1 MCRIAGIIKSKTS
14 NVDYD
19 NVLTMLA
26 SMKNGGPDGQG
37 IFQDTN
43 IVFGH
48 NRLSILDV
56 SEDGHQPMHSNCQR
70 MVITYNGEIYNFAEI
85 KVELL
90 ALGHLFKTKTD
101 TEVII
106 NAFLEWGVE
115 SFSKLNGMFAF
126 ALYDK
131 VNGCTYLVRDHFGI
145 KPVYYSFVNK
155 AITFSSETR
164 AFKEIGYEVDSGKKW
179 QALYLAFGYIP
190 NPITYLKDVYMLPK
204 GTYLKIDEKTTN
216 GLLKPIKFNFSP
228 LKRDF
233 DTFRNE
239 LSNAVGRQLVSD
251 VEVGAFF
258 SGGID
263 SSVLSILASTLEKRN
278 FRTFSI
284 DFEQE
289 NYSEEFYRDILSKKF
304 KLNNTKNV
312 ANAEKFKLI
321 CDDFLKSMD
330 QPSVD
335 GLNVYFVSH
344 LCAQNKLKVA
354 LSGLGADELL
364 GGYDSL
370 NRIKY
375 ISFIQFALPLL
386 RIIKIFLP
394 KNKIVNR
401 SEYLGL
407 NNLIGDHL
415 FLRGLFSLDEISHI
429 LNIPKVT
436 IASWFNEFTQSNSI
450 QKTPKEFGQA
460 YLALED
466 VYLESQLLKDSD
478 IFGMHHSLEIRVPF
492 LDLEFNHYL
501 NNLSTKKRFDKKQKK
516 KILISAFQNELPSDL
531 TNRKKMGFSLPIGL
545 WLEKLNFENLFKDP
559 SLRQSFHNKRF
570 SEYQKWSLFVL
581 DYKLNGGI
589 LK

>member
-1 MCRIAGIIKSKTS
+1 M
-14 NVDYD
+14 
-19 NVLTMLA
+19 LT

-70 MVITYNGEIYNFAEI
+70 IVITYNGEIYNFAEI
-85 KVELL
+85 KGELL

-126 ALYDK
+126 ALYDTI
-131 VNGCTYLVRDHFGI
+131 NGCTYLVRDHFGI
-145 KPVYYSFVNK
+145 KPLYYSFVNNS
-155 AITFSSETR
+155 ITFSSETR
-164 AFKEIGYEVDSGKKW
+164 AFKEIGFEVDPGMKW
-179 QALYLAFGYIP
+179 QALYLAFGFIP
-190 NPITYLKDVYMLPK
+190 NPITYLKDVYMLPR
-204 GTYLKIDEKTTN
+204 GTYLKIDNKTTIAHQN
-216 GLLKPIKFNFSP
+216 PIEFSFSP
-228 LKRDF
+228 SKRDF

-239 LSNAVGRQLVSD
+239 LSNAVIRHLVSD

-263 SSVLSILASTLEKRN
+263 SSVLSIIGSTIEKRN

-289 NYSEEFYRDILSKKF
+289 KYSEESYRDSLSKKF
-304 KLNNTKNV
+304 ELNNSKSVTNT
-312 ANAEKFKLI
+312 EKFNLI
-321 CDDFLKSMD
+321 SEDFLKSMD
-330 QPSVD
+330 QPTAD
-335 GLNVYFVSH
+335 GLNVYFVSN

-370 NRIKY
+370 DRIKY
-375 ISFIQFALPLL
+375 IPFIKFTLPF
-386 RIIKIFLP
+386 IKVVKIFVQ
-394 KNKIVNR
+394 KNKILNR

-407 NNLIGDHL
+407 NNFVGDYL
-415 FLRGLFSLDEISHI
+415 FLRGLFTLDEISNI
-429 LNIPKVT
+429 LNIPKATVV
-436 IASWFNEFTQSNSI
+436 SWLNEFSKSHSI
-450 QKTPKEFGQA
+450 QKTPNELGQA
-460 YLALED
+460 YLTIEAL
-466 VYLESQLLKDSD
+466 YMESQLLKDSD
-478 IFGMHHSLEIRVPF
+478 VFGMHHSLEIRVPF

-501 NNLSTKKRFDKKQKK
+501 NQLSHEKRFEKKPKK
-516 KILISAFQNELPSDL
+516 KILISAFQNELPSEL
-531 TNRKKMGFSLPIGL
+531 TNRKKMGFHLPIGL
-545 WLEKLNFENLFKDP
+545 WMEELNFENRIKDAR
-559 SLRQSFHNKRF
+559 LNQKYQDKRF
-570 SEYQKWSLFVL
+570 SDYQKWSIFVL
-581 DYKLNGGI
+581 DYKLNGAI
-589 LK
+589 KNN